1 MVTVSSTLKD
11 VTGVRVGHDTDTHGR
26 TGSTVI
32 LFDEMTLTAAEVRG
46 AAPGSRDIA
55 MLQPGMSNRRAD
67 AILLTGGSAY
77 GLRAADGV
85 MQVLRDRGRG
95 VAVAGVT
102 VPLVPAAV
110 IFDLA
115 VGEVVFPDTDAGR
128 RAVENAQPLSRIES
142 GRIGAGTGARLGMIL
157 GAERARTGGFGV
169 AQVQLQAGTVTAFAV
184 VNALGVPVDE
194 WFGTAHADPRSAF
207 IDAVDTIDLVPEGQS
222 TTLMAV
228 VTDIACGYDTLLRCC
243 VSAHDALAR
252 TIVPAHTA
260 ADGDIAFASTTR
272 EGAITREHAMMLT
285 LATELAMEMAIR
297 NAASIPMIH

>member
-11 VTGVRVGHDTDTHGR
+11 VNGVRVGHDTDARGL

-32 LFDEMTLTAAEVRG
+32 LFDEMALTAAEVRG

-67 AILLTGGSAY
+67 AILLSGGSAY

-85 MQVLRDRGRG
+85 MQVLRDRRRG
-95 VAVAGVT
+95 VAIADVT

-115 VGEVVFPDTDAGR
+115 VGEVVFPDADAGR
-128 RAVENAQPLSRIES
+128 RAVENARPLSRIER

-157 GAERARTGGFGV
+157 GGERARAGGFGV

-184 VNALGVPVDE
+184 VNALGVLVGE
-194 WFGTAHADPRSAF
+194 SFGAAGADPRSAF
-207 IDAVDTIDLVPEGQS
+207 IDAIDSIDLVPEGQS
-222 TTLMAV
+222 TTLMSV
-228 VTDIACGYDTLLRCC
+228 VTDIGCGYDILLRCC

-272 EGAITREHAMMLT
+272 EETITREHAMMLT

-297 NAASIPMIH
+297 NAASIPVI

>member
-1 MVTVSSTLKD
+1 MVTVSSILKD
-11 VTGVRVGHDTDTHGR
+11 VAGVRIGHDTDAIGL

-32 LFDEMTLTAAEVRG
+32 LFDEMALTAAEVRG

-85 MQVLRDRGRG
+85 MQALREQGRG
-95 VAVAGVT
+95 VALAGVT

-115 VGEVVFPDTDAGR
+115 VGDAVFPDADAGR
-128 RAVENAQPLSRIES
+128 RATENARPLSRLES
-142 GRIGAGTGARLGMIL
+142 GRIGAGTGAHLGMIL
-157 GAERARTGGFGV
+157 GVEHARAGGFGI
-169 AQVQLQAGTVTAFAV
+169 AQVQFEAGTVTAFAV
-184 VNALGVPVDE
+184 VNALGVLVD
-194 WFGTAHADPRSAF
+194 GPLGAAGADPRSAF
-207 IDAVDTIDLVPEGQS
+207 IDAVDEIDLVPEGQS

-228 VTDIACGYDTLLRCC
+228 VIDSACGYDTLMRCC
-243 VSAHDALAR
+243 VAAHDALAR

-260 ADGDIAFASTTR
+260 ADGDIAFATTLH
-272 EGAITREHAMMLT
+272 EGSITREHAMMLT

-297 NAASIPMIH
+297 NAASIPEI